1 MKSRQ
6 GLRWLRGTGTQYYTP
21 SCPPHLCCADGME
34 FPPSLHKLGISFQPL
49 LFFFVLIF
57 KRRHCSFK
65 ELPRLAFVTGGEGGV
80 VAEVGTQKNEIK
92 RSTTKRS

>member
-1 MKSRQ
+1 MNPRQ
-6 GLRWLRGTGTQYYTP
+6 GSKAAWGHWHPVP
-21 SCPPHLCCADGME
+21 SPL
-34 FPPSLHKLGISFQPL
+34 PPSPSGLRRRDGVSPFLTQTWDL
-49 LFFFVLIF
+49 LSAIAFFVLIF
-57 KRRHCSFK
+57 KRGHCGFK